1 MFKLKLAIATKNQLN
16 VETTSKN
23 QNSPANPVIKEIQER
38 CYESLMDVCRGLAAS
53 LNVNTN
59 AVMTIQVS
67 NVIQNKYSYL

>member
-1 MFKLKLAIATKNQLN
+1 MTSKNQLN

-23 QNSPANPVIKEIQER
+23 SSSPVNPVIKEIQDK
-38 CYESLMDVCRGLAAS
+38 CYENLMDVCRGIAAS

-67 NVIQNKYSYL
+67 YCMHLN